1 MDNLSAL
8 RKRRGLSQKRLAR
21 LLQVSRTIVQC
32 WERGAKKPRV
42 ERFVQLAQ
50 VLDVSQETLAAALGV
65 QPGDL
70 LDEQSAPAQ
79 GAA

>member
-1 MDNLSAL
+1 MNNLSAL
-8 RKRRGLSQKRLAR
+8 RKQRGLSQKRLAC
-21 LLQVSRTIVQC
+21 LLKVSRTIVQC
-32 WERGAKKPRV
+32 WERGDKKPRV

-65 QPGDL
+65 QPGAL
-70 LDEQSAPAQ
+70 LDEPEAPAE